1 MAYNHKNLDNL
12 ANMGGIMSGLNISSL
27 KLKNY
32 VMASFFLVTLI
43 ALANASEA
51 INLNASIDS
60 YAGFEAVARKMQFKK
75 GFGDHIFDDKYYNQI
90 NMFAGFK
97 ISERVAI
104 EFEREISIKKLESRS
119 KDGETDFFGEK
130 LKHIA
135 SGFDDIKNHIY
146 STSRIS
152 GYSISLVGLFPVWK
166 EKNISFISSIGMG
179 YLKSNI
185 KCTLTQIG
193 ESKIVLT
200 NPSEIIPLQ
209 IVAVTKS
216 IYARRMPT
224 VRLSAGFQHIV
235 NNNLGFRII
244 AAWENTHKIKIQGK
258 DAITMRLVNEYAK
271 LKDSIIYKI
280 GFFVP
285 F

>member
-1 MAYNHKNLDNL
+1 
-12 ANMGGIMSGLNISSL
+12 
-27 KLKNY
+27 
-32 VMASFFLVTLI
+32 
-43 ALANASEA
+43 
-51 INLNASIDS
+51 
-60 YAGFEAVARKMQFKK
+60 
-75 GFGDHIFDDKYYNQI
+75 
-90 NMFAGFK
+90 
-97 ISERVAI
+97 
-104 EFEREISIKKLESRS
+104 
-119 KDGETDFFGEK
+119 
-130 LKHIA
+130 
-135 SGFDDIKNHIY
+135 
-146 STSRIS
+146 
-152 GYSISLVGLFPVWK
+152 
-166 EKNISFISSIGMG
+166 MG

-280 GFFVP
+280 GFLFHSNIINADYGRRPTV
-285 F
+285 FIYLKAAFQCCKVYHKSK